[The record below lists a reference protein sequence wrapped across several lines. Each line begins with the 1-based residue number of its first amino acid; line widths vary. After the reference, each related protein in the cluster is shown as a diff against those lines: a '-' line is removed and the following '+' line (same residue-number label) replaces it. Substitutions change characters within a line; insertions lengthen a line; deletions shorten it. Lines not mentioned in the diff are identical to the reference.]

1 MHPRLFGQRL
11 VHMSQIVNTLRVL
24 NVSDSD
30 SGSSSLF
37 HELERLNMGLFFK
50 QVSSLGELQ
59 DHLKKGHWHLVISD
73 FKMETFDAF
82 CALKEV
88 KKHSL
93 DLPVV
98 LVTEN
103 IGEELVAD
111 LMRAGVEDVVLK
123 SHLSRIASVVE
134 RILADRAARDRLA
147 RANKIAN
154 DAFAAKEQML
164 AIVSHDIKNP
174 LSAIQ
179 LEAQMLLRAVE
190 RSGNSLLGEEV
201 KIQANRILKTTDRMK
216 ILISDLLDKNKS
228 ENSLSNISKSNI
240 DVSRLVQ
247 DVLDAMRPLIQE
259 KEILI
264 STSIPETTFIPM
276 DRNKMFQVFSNLL
289 NNALKFTP
297 QGGTVQITMEDNDH
311 EHIFSVDDTGPGLK
325 DKELRKVFEKYWT
338 GKSAECE
345 GTGLGLFICKTI
357 IEAHS
362 GQIFVENIP
371 EKGARF
377 RFTLPKE
384 SPDLKKA
391 HFSYFESSKDSRK
404 KIYIVDDDE
413 DLREVMSWALG
424 KEGYSIHSFHSPNE
438 ALACLMKGRHLPN
451 LIVVDF
457 HMDEMKGSEFV
468 KKKEEI
474 FGAESCPVVMIS
486 ASPKE
491 VQREVPPHLYRE
503 VITKPI
509 DLEGLVDNVRR
520 FLQ

>member
-1 MHPRLFGQRL
+1 
-11 VHMSQIVNTLRVL
+11 MSQFVNTLRVL

-50 QVSSLGELQ
+50 QVCSLGELQ
-59 DHLKKGHWHLVISD
+59 DNLKKSHWNLVISD
-73 FKMETFDAF
+73 YKMETFDAF
-82 CALKEV
+82 CALKLV
-88 KKHSL
+88 KDHSQH
-93 DLPVV
+93 LPFV
-98 LVTEN
+98 LVTEQ

-123 SHLSRIASVVE
+123 SHLSRIVSIVE
-134 RILADRAARDRLA
+134 RILADREARDRVA

-228 ENSLSNISKSNI
+228 ENSLSNITKSNI
-240 DVSRLVQ
+240 DISRLVQ
-247 DVLDAMRPLIQE
+247 DVLDAMRPIIQE

-264 STSIPETTFIPM
+264 RTSIPESTFIPI

-289 NNALKFTP
+289 NNAIKFTP
-297 QGGTVQITMEDNDH
+297 QGGIVQITMDENDH
-311 EHIFSVDDTGPGLK
+311 ELVFSVDDTGPGLK
-325 DKELRKVFEKYWT
+325 DKELQKVFEKYWT
-338 GKSAECE
+338 GKSSECS

-371 EKGARF
+371 DQGARF

-391 HFSYFESSKDSRK
+391 SFSYFESSKDSRK

-424 KEGYSIHSFHSPNE
+424 KEGYSIHSFRSPNE

-474 FGAESCPVVMIS
+474 FGADSCPVVMIS

-491 VQREVPPHLYRE
+491 VEREVPPHLYRE